1 MHALFSSAMK
11 ILLIGVGG
19 VGCEFLILFEEY
31 CKSLTESTDIFVI
44 DDDIVEES
52 NLNRQRLYTAKDIGR
67 PKVEAACES
76 LKQLKLIPLK
86 AKVETIADLEFFSQ
100 FQLVVLAVDNLETR
114 RWINSAMFQSENRDF
129 FLLDLGVEG
138 FKFSIRSVRRNTA
151 CLECTM
157 NLYTEEENVEKVPIC
172 SIYGQPRNLKDCVYW
187 SLNKAEDSGD
197 VKSIYELT
205 KERANEFGIDST
217 DLSYQS
223 ISSLMK
229 QTIPAVASV
238 NSLLAAKALEI
249 LLKREEIEANFWLT
263 NLENGI
269 YEFETTIEKNNE
281 CFICN

>member
-1 MHALFSSAMK
+1 MK

-31 CKSLTESTDIFVI
+31 YRNQAESTDIVVI

-76 LKQLKLIPLK
+76 LKRLKLIPLK
-86 AKVETIADLEFFSQ
+86 AKVETIADLDFFSQ

-114 RWINSAMFQSENRDF
+114 RWINSAIFQSENRDF

-172 SIYGQPRNLKDCVYW
+172 SIYGQPRNLKDCIYW
-187 SLNKAEDSGD
+187 SFNKVKDSSD
-197 VKSIYELT
+197 VKSIYELA

-217 DLSYQS
+217 DLSYQL
-223 ISSLMK
+223 IASLMK

-249 LLKREEIEANFWLT
+249 LLNREEIEANFWLT